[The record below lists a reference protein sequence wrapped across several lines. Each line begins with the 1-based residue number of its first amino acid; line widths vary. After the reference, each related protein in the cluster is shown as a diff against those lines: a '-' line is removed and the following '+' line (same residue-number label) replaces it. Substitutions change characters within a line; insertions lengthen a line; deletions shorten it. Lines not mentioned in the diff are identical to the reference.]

1 MRYDVGRFRRP
12 MRRSTEGQLM
22 SLISLGDGSTLTLD
36 FTTGV
41 LDSRLT
47 FTRASNATFINSS
60 GLVQWAA
67 SNHAPR
73 TNWNFTSPT
82 GSGWN
87 AATTSGTGT
96 FQWVGDGTV
105 IASSGSSGQA
115 FTSITTSTGIA
126 EGLRYV
132 MSVTAQSV
140 TGSPTIQ
147 SIFDMTN
154 ASGNTY
160 FKNGATATA
169 GTTVASGD
177 RISVSAV
184 ATATTMNLRMG
195 CGAWFANRTNESVT
209 LTQFHWHPGS
219 SPVPYYENT
228 ATSPRYDSARFDYD
242 PTTLAPRGLL
252 IEGTATNLITYS
264 DCSTTGWAGLNAT
277 GTNNNA
283 TAPDNNTAATLW
295 TGGSGGNNRAYSATF
310 SITNGTSYTLSVY
323 VKKPSTNAARYA
335 KIDMRSSI
343 EGDVGWPAN
352 GVLDLDTGIASGTGF
367 TATPMPN
374 GWYRI
379 AYTGTVNTTTNARA
393 FLRITDATGSISI
406 TSTNALLWWGAQVEA
421 GSGASSYIPTG
432 ASTVQRLADECSMTG
447 TNFSSWFTNNSEGS
461 FLVRYS
467 MNNPSAFLG
476 AGIDRYAYEIS
487 NSSGTSRVFCNA
499 SYRVTVAGDAGRFP
513 RVFDLGTI
521 DLAPSL
527 VATAAQNTAFA
538 WGYKSNDNHLA
549 AVGVTANDTSGSLQ
563 TGVDRLHLGASR
575 TFGSATYLQGCI
587 SLLKYWPTRL
597 PNAQL
602 QAITT

>member
-1 MRYDVGRFRRP
+1 MTNSPTNSIPNTTSRVNHFTGLARR
-12 MRRSTEGQLM
+12 RRKF
-22 SLISLGDGSTLTLD
+22 SLLPANGDGSTLSLD

-67 SNHAPR
+67 ANHAPR

-115 FTSITTSTGIA
+115 FTGITTSTGIA

-160 FKNGATATA
+160 FKNGAAATA
-169 GTTVASGD
+169 GTTVAIGD

-184 ATATTMNLRMG
+184 ATATTMNVRMG

-228 ATSPRYDSARFDYD
+228 ATSPRYDSARFDHD
-242 PTTLAPRGLL
+242 PTTLSPRGLA
-252 IEGTATNLITYS
+252 IEGTATNYLAFS
-264 DCSTTGWAGLNAT
+264 QGLAGTGWFTGGICTKTQNYAT
-277 GTNNNA
+277 GPDGVANSA
-283 TAPDNNTAATLW
+283 TRLEMSY
-295 TGGSGGNNRAYSATF
+295 SGGEGRTYYAS
-310 SITNGTSYTLSVY
+310 SYTTLPHTNSVWL
-323 VKKPSTNAARYA
+323 KSN
-335 KIDMRSSI
+335 
-343 EGDVGWPAN
+343 
-352 GVLDLDTGIASGTGF
+352 TGSNQTVRLWNTSGTPV
-367 TATPMPN
+367 TCTVTPT
-374 GWYRI
+374 WQRFQS
-379 AYTGTVNTTTNARA
+379 VNTT
-393 FLRITDATGSISI
+393 G
-406 TSTNALLWWGAQVEA
+406 TSLPGYFYLENPSSTVAVDILAWGAQLEA

-563 TGVDRLHLGASR
+563 TGIDRLHLGASR
-575 TFGSATYLQGCI
+575 SFGSSTYLQGCI

-597 PNAQL
+597 PNATL
-602 QAITT
+602 QSLTT